1 MLRFGD
7 GIGQYTSASDRLPV
21 ARTVKVQIDQV
32 RMVDTEVGRVPGASP
47 FHSDSHAHPFTELID
62 DAKQS
67 GF

>member
-7 GIGQYTSASDRLPV
+7 GIVKNTSASDRLPV
-21 ARTVKVQIDQV
+21 ARTVRVQIDQV
-32 RMVDTEVGRVPGASP
+32 RMVDTEVGRVPRASP
-47 FHSDSHAHPFTELID
+47 FHSDSHAHRFAELID